1 MSSAPKESCGVVGI
15 RSSREDVASRIYWS
29 LLTLNHR
36 GHESY
41 GIAVLKPGGRILV
54 ERGLGLVSDLDIEK
68 LSDWRRALKGQV
80 GIGHVRYAT
89 SGQLSSKVDLLAD
102 AQPTVGEHLGRSLC
116 IAFNGNIT
124 NLLQVL
130 REFMGKAALQGGKSD
145 IHVLL
150 HLLVRE
156 YAESD
161 LIDAPKLVCE
171 KL

>member
-1 MSSAPKESCGVVGI
+1 M
-15 RSSREDVASRIYWS
+15 
-29 LLTLNHR
+29 
-36 GHESY
+36 
-41 GIAVLKPGGRILV
+41 LV
-54 ERGLGLVSDLDIEK
+54 ERGLGLVSDLAIEK
-68 LSDWRRALKGQV
+68 LSGWKKSLKSKL

-102 AQPTVGEHLGRSLC
+102 AQPTIGEHLGKRLC

-124 NLLQVL
+124 NLLQIL
-130 REFMGKAALQGGKSD
+130 RELVGEIALQGGRSD

-161 LIDAPKLVCE
+161 LAVSYTHLTLPTICSV
-171 KL
+171 